1 MSDQAPVKKAVLVG
15 IRSRP
20 SKDFDDIPGANK
32 DVKKLWELLTST

>member
-15 IRSRP
+15 IWSRP